1 MSYEPIFKNAIVV
14 ENISF
19 CLSNDEKKKLEDTLN
34 ENHIDLFFYEQRSI
48 QNSFFETLSI
58 YFNKHLTE
66 LIVAGILVP
75 ATYEAIKFAVFKI
88 VKGVN
93 KFIRNAEKNKPIT
106 SLRLKTEKI
115 EIIAPIPNNLN
126 DKQFSDYM
134 DMLQKTLIELGANQ
148 TQNIERY
155 ECFIIE
161 YIDEQSNLKVK
172 TMLQYAVE
180 RTTEQKK

>member
-1 MSYEPIFKNAIVV
+1 M
-14 ENISF
+14 
-19 CLSNDEKKKLEDTLN
+19 
-34 ENHIDLFFYEQRSI
+34 
-48 QNSFFETLSI
+48 
-58 YFNKHLTE
+58 
-66 LIVAGILVP
+66 
-75 ATYEAIKFAVFKI
+75 
-88 VKGVN
+88 KGVN